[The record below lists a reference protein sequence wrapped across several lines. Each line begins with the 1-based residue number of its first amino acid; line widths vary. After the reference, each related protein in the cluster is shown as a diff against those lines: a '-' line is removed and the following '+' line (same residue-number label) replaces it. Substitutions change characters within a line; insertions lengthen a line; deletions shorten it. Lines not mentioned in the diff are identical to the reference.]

1 MTIEVVMGHLSP
13 EHNFEDYNHFATL
26 MATYALSKANITL
39 LDQTLYN
46 ITGFANKKLKENNS
60 TVCPALISFG

>member
-1 MTIEVVMGHLSP
+1 MGHLSP
-13 EHNFEDYNHFATL
+13 ERSFEDYNHFATL

-39 LDQTLYN
+39 PDQTLYN
-46 ITGFANKKLKENNS
+46 IKGVTNKKLKENNS